1 MTGLPILD
9 GAIASLECT
18 LVETYQVGD
27 HDLFIGQVVA
37 VANEE
42 HHPQPLLYY
51 RRRYL
56 RIDRAATL
64 PVEGR
69 QEG

>member
-1 MTGLPILD
+1 MTGTHP
-9 GAIASLECT
+9 
-18 LVETYQVGD
+18 VGD
-27 HDLFIGQVVA
+27 HDLFIGRVDDLT
-37 VANEE
+37 NEE

-56 RIDRAATL
+56 RVDRAATL
-64 PVEGR
+64 PVEGV

>member
-1 MTGLPILD
+1 MTQTLP
-9 GAIASLECT
+9 A
-18 LVETYQVGD
+18 GD
-27 HDLFIGQVVA
+27 HDLFLGRVDAI
-37 VANEE
+37 ANEE

-56 RIDRAATL
+56 RVDRSATL